1 VSFLLHV
8 AGPPPPQLFSLSL
21 SFPSATHAHTYRA
34 HDFSKSQDDEHSAVI
49 WEVGPKNTHAQ
60 EKQNFLT
67 LKGDCVATSP
77 QFVAAPKMFAVTAA
91 SCE

>member
-1 VSFLLHV
+1 MMSTLL
-8 AGPPPPQLFSLSL
+8 S
-21 SFPSATHAHTYRA
+21 
-34 HDFSKSQDDEHSAVI
+34 
-49 WEVGPKNTHAQ
+49 WEEGPKNTHAQ